1 MGAILYLAGD
11 ASALVTGSSLVVD
24 GGLTHWTDTAASRW
38 RIGPCARG
46 ENLTLGTPAVGPLS
60 GGKAV
65 GQEPTQFPTFQL
77 QCVADDCDR

>member
-46 ENLTLGTPAVGPLS
+46 ET
-60 GGKAV
+60 
-65 GQEPTQFPTFQL
+65 
-77 QCVADDCDR
+77 